1 MQLRHIQTVLG
12 ASDGA
17 ARITA
22 FAFSPNNAKL
32 AVVSTDR
39 VGDVMVYGH
48 IVLLSTA
55 ALLSC
60 LSLRYR
66 VLCILGIVDSLH
78 PSSSSSSDWTYM
90 SEARLECD

>member
-39 VGDVMVYGH
+39 VGEVMVYGYT
-48 IVLLSTA
+48 VLLYTV
-55 ALLSC
+55 ALLFC
-60 LSLRYR
+60 LSLRYG
-66 VLCILGIVDSLH
+66 VLCILGIVETSFFFFFFFF
-78 PSSSSSSDWTYM
+78 
-90 SEARLECD
+90 